1 VAWAMSVNRL
11 AGGLF
16 VLGLVLDA
24 IYPLHL
30 RG

>member
-1 VAWAMSVNRL
+1 MSVNRL